1 MRLNAEQR
9 RLVDEIVVHLESAIG
24 EINSLPG
31 GRDVGNLR
39 ASADKALAW
48 ARAIIERSETHTG

>member
-9 RLVDEIVVHLESAIG
+9 RLVDEIVVRLESTVG

-39 ASADKALAW
+39 ESADRALAW
-48 ARAIIERSETHTG
+48 ARAIIERSENNTG